1 MRVDTRREREIQ
13 ELKNLII
20 KHSWKIIKEEGWQSL
35 SLRKI
40 ADAIEYSVPVIYK
53 HFENKEAIL
62 QHFSKE
68 GYELLYKKLKADLGK
83 LTLGSIQLRS
93 IANSYWEFAANNTQH
108 YRIMFGLGIPNCQTI
123 NSSEEMSK
131 TSKLILTA
139 ITSTLIEANNASADI
154 HLKLRTFWSIVH
166 GFIAIEL
173 LSNHNLS
180 SQPSACMV
188 DAIEGFIYTLEHKN

>member
-154 HLKLRTFWSIVH
+154 YLKLRTFWSIVH